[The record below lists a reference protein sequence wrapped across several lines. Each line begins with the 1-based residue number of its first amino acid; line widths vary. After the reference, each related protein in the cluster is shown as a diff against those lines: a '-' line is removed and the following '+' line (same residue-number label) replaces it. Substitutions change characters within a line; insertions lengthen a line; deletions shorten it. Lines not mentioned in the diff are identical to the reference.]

1 MGARRSAAILHPYA
15 PGAVVPERIGQHKYK
30 YTITEPFTGAVRTY
44 LQEEILHLRYATDD
58 GFLGRSPISIC
69 REALGLGLAQQRHGA
84 SVMKDG
90 MMAAGVITTNEYLD
104 SVKGKQAMDALDRYK
119 GAKNAGKVPI
129 LEGGMDYK
137 QLGMSNQDAEWLAS
151 RRFTIED
158 IARMFN
164 VSPISSRNTAT
175 APTATLAKRAAPFSP

>member
-1 MGARRSAAILHPYA
+1 MGRDGQPQSLHPYA
-15 PGAVVPERIGQHKYK
+15 PGRLFLSVSASISTNTPLLSRLPGLCAL
-30 YTITEPFTGAVRTY
+30 TS
-44 LQEEILHLRYATDD
+44 EEILHLRYATDD

-129 LEGGMDYK
+129 LKVG
-137 QLGMSNQDAEWLAS
+137 W
-151 RRFTIED
+151 TT
-158 IARMFN
+158 
-164 VSPISSRNTAT
+164 SS
-175 APTATLAKRAAPFSP
+175 LV